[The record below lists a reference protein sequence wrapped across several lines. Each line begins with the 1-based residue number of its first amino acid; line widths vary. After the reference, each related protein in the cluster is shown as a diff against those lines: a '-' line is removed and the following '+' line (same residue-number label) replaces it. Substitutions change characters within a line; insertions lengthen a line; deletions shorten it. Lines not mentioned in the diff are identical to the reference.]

1 LVSDEGFDPEELA
14 MLRQSFRDEAHEAL
28 ESVTARALAAGA
40 GTPSPDALTE
50 MMRVT
55 HTLKGSAGT
64 IGLPDMVDLAHR
76 LETAFAQVRSGHL
89 RWTAVIADQ
98 VVEIVDG
105 IRAHVDGIGDDAT
118 AAAHAGRVRALL
130 DHLGE
135 GSGDSPV
142 VASRVELRDDSAPVA
157 IPEPAV
163 PGAPIIV
170 REISGPIPVPRT
182 PTESDGVP
190 RPVDRADTTVSI
202 TPASDFPAGA
212 DGRALLRVEPERI
225 DALMSSTGEL
235 LFDRTRI
242 ERRVQLLRT
251 LARDLGRTRQ
261 ALRDELG
268 ALRGAASDDARA
280 ALEERLRLVESAL
293 AGQATQ
299 LAQTTAALLDETEAL
314 RRTIGEIQRGLLRT
328 RMQTSRALFAHLAR
342 SLRALTRRSGPRVEL
357 RTTGDDTEF
366 DKALAE
372 QLTDPLVQ
380 LLRNAV
386 VHGIEPTDERV
397 KHGKPAVG
405 TIRVAARHDGNLVV
419 VELADD
425 GRGIDPRRLRERFVA
440 TARWTPARAELASDD
455 DVLAAIFEP
464 GVSSR
469 DDADELSGRGIGLDL
484 VRETIARLG
493 GEIRLSST
501 PGRGTTF
508 TMRLPVSTAVTQA
521 MLFKVHGQVYA
532 LPQVHV
538 VETTSV
544 DADASTIAGRH
555 EQIPVVRLEHVL
567 ADRALPP
574 TADPGRR
581 SGVIVAYA
589 GKSLVCTVD
598 KVVGPREIVV
608 RPMGPLLA
616 PLPLYA
622 GATISGSGKVQL
634 ILDPAALVRLAYPG
648 SPVVDVPAA
657 ASPGNQPLAGRVL
670 VVDDSRAIREALTSM
685 LARDGWIVDLAE
697 DGARAWHMAQQLR
710 YDLIVT
716 DLEMPRLGGFDLI
729 GRLRGATRLADTPVV
744 IITSRATPE
753 NRRRARDLG
762 VRALVAKP
770 VTRRKLLEALAA
782 R

>member
-1 LVSDEGFDPEELA
+1 LVSDADFDADELA
-14 MLRQSFRDEAHEAL
+14 MLRQLFRDEAHEAL
-28 ESVTARALAAGA
+28 EAVTARALSAGA
-40 GTPSPDALTE
+40 GAPSPDSLTE

-64 IGLPDMVDLAHR
+64 LGLDDMVDLAHR
-76 LETAFAQVRSGHL
+76 LETALDQVRTGQL
-89 RWTAVIADQ
+89 AWTARVGDQ
-98 VVEIVDG
+98 IVEIVDG
-105 IRAHVDGIGDDAT
+105 VRAHVDAMNEPI
-118 AAAHAGRVRALL
+118 AAASFADHVRALL
-130 DHLGE
+130 ERLAE
-135 GSGDSPV
+135 SSGDRTRATP
-142 VASRVELRDDSAPVA
+142 APA
-157 IPEPAV
+157 PRPA
-163 PGAPIIV
+163 
-170 REISGPIPVPRT
+170 R
-182 PTESDGVP
+182 PTLSDGVP
-190 RPVDRADTTVSI
+190 RVVDGADTTLSI
-202 TPASDFPAGA
+202 TPSTDLPAV
-212 DGRALLRVEPERI
+212 DGRPLLRVEAERI

-261 ALRDELG
+261 ALREEVG
-268 ALRGAASDDARA
+268 QLRAAATDAARV
-280 ALEERLRLVESAL
+280 ALEERLRQVEAGL

-314 RRTIGEIQRGLLRT
+314 RHTIGDIQRGLLRT

-342 SLRALTRRSGPRVEL
+342 SLRAISRSAGVRVEL
-357 RTTGDDTEF
+357 RTSGDDTEF

-386 VHGIEPTDERV
+386 VHGIETPDERIAR
-397 KHGKPAVG
+397 GKPQVG
-405 TIRVAARHDGNLVV
+405 TVRVAARHDGNLVL
-419 VELADD
+419 VELSDD
-425 GRGIDPRRLRERFVA
+425 GNGIDPRKLRERFVA
-440 TARWTPARAELASDD
+440 TGRWTAARAELASDD

-493 GEIRLSST
+493 GEIRLTSS

-544 DADASTIAGRH
+544 EADATTVAGRH
-555 EQIPVVRLEHVL
+555 EQLPVVRLEQVL
-567 ADRALPP
+567 SDPTSPPAEPQRRA
-574 TADPGRR
+574 
-581 SGVIVAYA
+581 GVVVTYA
-589 GKSLVCTVD
+589 GKGLVCTVD

-608 RPMGPLLA
+608 RPLGPLLA

-648 SPVVDVPAA
+648 SPMIDLP
-657 ASPGNQPLAGRVL
+657 SPSAPSPQTLAGRAL
-670 VVDDSRAIREALTSM
+670 VVDDSRAIREALTAM
-685 LARDGWIVDLAE
+685 LSREGWIVDVAE
-697 DGARAWHMAQQLR
+697 DGARAVQMAQQLR
-710 YDLIVT
+710 YDLVVT
-716 DLEMPRLGGFDLI
+716 DLEMPRLGGFELI
-729 GRLRGATRLADTPVV
+729 GRLRENRTTAATAVV
-744 IITSRATPE
+744 IVTSRASPE

-770 VTRRKLLEALAA
+770 ITRRKLLEALAA

>member
-1 LVSDEGFDPEELA
+1 LVSDEDFDPEELA

-64 IGLPDMVDLAHR
+64 IGLPAMVDLAHR
-76 LETAFAQVRSGHL
+76 LETAFAQVRGGQL
-89 RWTAVIADQ
+89 RWTASLADQ

-105 IRAHVDGIGDDAT
+105 IRAHVDVIDDEG
-118 AAAHAGRVRALL
+118 AADDHARRVRDLL
-130 DHLGE
+130 EHLGDA
-135 GSGDSPV
+135 SGDTPA
-142 VASRVELRDDSAPVA
+142 VAPPATRDDSPPAAAAAPRVA
-157 IPEPAV
+157 LH
-163 PGAPIIV
+163 V
-170 REISGPIPVPRT
+170 REVTGPIPVPRSL
-182 PTESDGVP
+182 TESDGVP
-190 RPVDRADTTVSI
+190 RPVDRVDTTVSI
-202 TPASDFPAGA
+202 TPASDFPVGA

-261 ALRDELG
+261 SLRDELG

-280 ALEERLRLVESAL
+280 ALEERLRHVEASL
-293 AGQATQ
+293 ASQATQ

-357 RTTGDDTEF
+357 RTVGDDTEF

-386 VHGIEPTDERV
+386 VHGIEPADERV
-397 KHGKPAVG
+397 AHGKPAVG

-425 GRGIDPRRLRERFVA
+425 GRGIDARRLRERFVA
-440 TARWTPARAELASDD
+440 TGRWTAARAELASDD
-455 DVLAAIFEP
+455 DILAAIFEP

-493 GEIRLSST
+493 GEIRLSSS

-544 DADASTIAGRH
+544 DADASTVAGRH
-555 EQIPVVRLEHVL
+555 EQIPVVRLEDVL

-574 TADPGRR
+574 ATPADPARR
-581 SGVIVAYA
+581 PGVIVAYA

-657 ASPGNQPLAGRVL
+657 AAPGSQTLAGRVL

-729 GRLRGATRLADTPVV
+729 GRLRGAARLADTPVV

-770 VTRRKLLEALAA
+770 VTRRKLLEALAS